1 MSDLRT
7 RIAKATWES
16 HRDRQLAQLG
26 MKPSEYPA
34 DIPIPDWAYAI
45 ADAVISELGLR
56 LEYGMGGQHDYSD
69 NPEIVP
75 VTKDEMKYRTWN
87 GEDFTFR
94 YVTNWKADDE

>member
-1 MSDLRT
+1 MTDLNT

-45 ADAVISELGLR
+45 ADGVISELGLR
-56 LEYGMGGQHDYSD
+56 LEYGTSL
-69 NPEIVP
+69 
-75 VTKDEMKYRTWN
+75 VTGTIS
-87 GEDFTFR
+87 GLFR